1 MTIEAL
7 KYINDIL
14 SKVTNYEFGEW
25 SQYPIPDIYFVG
37 EYDEVGE
44 PNEDGRMESTFILT
58 GTGRT
63 MLALEAAKTNIKRT
77 IEANERAILPNG
89 NGIALFYSNALNVP
103 TDNVDF
109 YRIQINIQIFEWR
122 NS

>member
-14 SKVTNYEFGEW
+14 SKVTNYEFGGW
-25 SQYPIPDIYFVG
+25 SENPIPDSFFVG

-89 NGIALFYSNALNVP
+89 NGIALFYSNSLNVP
-103 TDNVDF
+103 TDNEDF
-109 YRIQINIQIFEWR
+109 YRIQINLQIFEWR